1 MTPNIVQ
8 NLQTYVNTAIE
19 NYLKDLSQSYP
30 CKVLSYADG
39 LVEVET
45 LLVKGKNDVPVKIP
59 PLQSPY
65 FTLPIQEGD
74 IGIALNCSY
83 LFAPI
88 LEDLKIEANIL
99 STQKNGLFFIPLLQ
113 KTKQNEVGDITFKTA
128 PEFKSS
134 MIFNDES
141 LNIVVAENTKC
152 TIDGSTMSFSIN
164 DKAVINL
171 SESELALKISG
182 NDALTI
188 GSTISTP
195 LGIEQT
201 TPISI
206 SGSGGSM
213 KDFASYIMQLLDALS
228 SGMKG
233 SATENSFYVTTKTT
247 LQPKIEGLF
256 K

>member
-8 NLQTYVNTAIE
+8 NLQTLINQSIE
-19 NYLKDLSQSYP
+19 AYLKDLSQSYP

-59 PLQSPY
+59 PIQSPH

-74 IGIALNCSY
+74 IGLALNCSF

-88 LEDLKIEANIL
+88 LEDKKIENNIL

-113 KTKQNEVGDITFKTA
+113 KEKQNEVGDITLKSA

-134 MIFNDES
+134 IILNDES
-141 LNIVVAENTKC
+141 LQMVVAENTKC
-152 TIDGSTMSFSIN
+152 NIDGSTMEFNIN
-164 DKAVINL
+164 NKTIINL
-171 SESELALKISG
+171 SESEMDLKVNG
-182 NDALTI
+182 KGAVTI
-188 GSTISTP
+188 GSNISTP
-195 LGIEQT
+195 LEIEQT
-201 TPISI
+201 TPIALK
-206 SGSGGSM
+206 GSGGSL
-213 KDFASYIMQLLDALS
+213 KDYNDLIIQLLDALA
-228 SGMKG
+228 SGMTG
-233 SATENSFYVTTKTT
+233 QTTSPTAYNTQKASLLPQ
-247 LQPKIEGLF
+247 LQGMF